1 MGQLQEQTFPQI
13 PGTDA
18 RRVHVL
24 DPGDHGLRLFHG
36 AAGLGADILLA
47 DHEEAVAV
55 EIADNELA
63 DLQFPQR
70 QVT

>member
-13 PGTDA
+13 PGPDA

-24 DPGDHGLRLFHG
+24 NPGDHGMGLVHG
-36 AAGLGADILLA
+36 AAGLGADILVTDL
-47 DHEEAVAV
+47 EETVPI
-55 EIADNELA
+55 EIADDELA

-70 QVT
+70 QIA